1 MEHNQG
7 LGLVTSS
14 DFINEFNSVSAK
26 GLPGTSGTGN
36 YKGWRTAE
44 WVIRRN
50 RSEERV
56 LDCGFVASAGT
67 LYTSAEM
74 VKCGDGVSQS
84 EAHRVRVCRLVF
96 TSASHQTKEHGP
108 HRLKLYD
115 I

>member
-7 LGLVTSS
+7 LGLVTSC
-14 DFINEFNSVSAK
+14 DFVNEFNSVSAK

-44 WVIRRN
+44 RVIRRN
-50 RSEERV
+50 RSEEHV

-74 VKCGDGVSQS
+74 VCHNQKPTES
-84 EAHRVRVCRLVF
+84 VF
-96 TSASHQTKEHGP
+96 AGLCLLQPHTKRRSMALTG
-108 HRLKLYD
+108 
-115 I
+115 